1 MHVKRQSG
9 STATI
14 RATHTIATW
23 RNALFSVAVA
33 QATSGDVGGARVT
46 IRSFRNSVPYE
57 TEILADQA
65 HIQIQRGQ
73 LAESLATAQQ
83 IPSPSH
89 KAIAFLNIANEYAE
103 AGDRLTAQAIAG
115 QIHLTRENHRVLLPC
130 ELGPFDYREPR
141 TWGIVY
147 KAGSTFSRRLAAIQ
161 VASEVA
167 AAAMTLSLALG
178 EKHTV
183 SYAILFKDFDCE
195 VIQALAR
202 PCCRW
207 RRSRGA
213 CLSGERGI
221 QPESQID

>member
-1 MHVKRQSG
+1 MSQLPSPRPLPVMSAVLVPPY
-9 STATI
+9 AT
-14 RATHTIATW
+14 
-23 RNALFSVAVA
+23 
-33 QATSGDVGGARVT
+33 
-46 IRSFRNSVPYE
+46 FRNSVPYE
-57 TEILADQA
+57 TEDAGRSGRPVADPDAGSWQK
-65 HIQIQRGQ
+65 HWPPHNK
-73 LAESLATAQQ
+73 S
-83 IPSPSH
+83 PSPLTKPSQ
-89 KAIAFLNIANEYAE
+89 FLNIANEYAE

-195 VIQALAR
+195 VIQALAH
-202 PCCRW
+202 
-207 RRSRGA
+207 A
-213 CLSGERGI
+213 ML
-221 QPESQID
+221 